1 MQDYNN
7 CMTFDDLFL
16 IFSFEIKTN
25 KHIKQIVSHSVA
37 EWILKKQTK

>member
-25 KHIKQIVSHSVA
+25 KHIRQIVRTVSLN
-37 EWILKKQTK
+37 EFLKNK